1 MKPMTVEEAETRKAF
16 LAKGYFLFSAL
27 ALSTVIYHIRH
38 GKLEW
43 LEAEG
48 LVPEEETKL
57 SPGFQ
62 YARMLGVEK
71 ATVIRI
77 KGFEVLNKKEYK
89 KDTFDINKH
98 IEEEEVNSEILG
110 PEKSFVK

>member
-1 MKPMTVEEAETRKAF
+1 MTIEEAEAKKAF

-27 ALSTVIYHIRH
+27 ALSAVIYNVQR

-57 SPGFQ
+57 SPGN
-62 YARMLGVEK
+62 YAC
-71 ATVIRI
+71 
-77 KGFEVLNKKEYK
+77 KK
-89 KDTFDINKH
+89 
-98 IEEEEVNSEILG
+98 
-110 PEKSFVK
+110 